1 MYYISKLKPL
11 LLEPACRKYY
21 MTPKKLMASGEGGPN
36 PTGWKKLT
44 PEQVRLAIVFR
55 IDDVSSFADFTWTER
70 KIGTL
75 IKANAEV
82 C

>member
-1 MYYISKLKPL
+1 
-11 LLEPACRKYY
+11 
-21 MTPKKLMASGEGGPN
+21 MASGEGGPN
-36 PTGWKKLT
+36 PAGWKKLT
-44 PEQVRLAIVFR
+44 PEQVRLAIAFR
-55 IDDVSSFADFTWTER
+55 IDDMSSFADFTWTER

>member
-1 MYYISKLKPL
+1 
-11 LLEPACRKYY
+11 

-36 PTGWKKLT
+36 PAGWNKLT
-44 PEQVRLAIVFR
+44 REQVRLAIALR
-55 IDDVSSFADFTWTER
+55 IDDMSPFADFTWIEG

>member
-1 MYYISKLKPL
+1 MYYTSKLKPL

-21 MTPKKLMASGEGGPN
+21 MTLKKLIASGEGGLN

-44 PEQVRLAIVFR
+44 PEQVRLAIAFR